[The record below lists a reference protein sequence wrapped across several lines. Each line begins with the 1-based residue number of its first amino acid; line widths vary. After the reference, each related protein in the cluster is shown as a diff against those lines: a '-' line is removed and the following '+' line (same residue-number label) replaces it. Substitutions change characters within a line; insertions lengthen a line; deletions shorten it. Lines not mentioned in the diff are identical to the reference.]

1 MEKEKII
8 EFLNKEE
15 TYNKVYGIIYSS
27 LLLVQQR
34 ILEDDEEPFIAG
46 GSIANVIYNLLY
58 KKQDKPVINDIDIF
72 TFRSQH
78 DTQAI
83 QLGLPWNNF
92 NDENF
97 INNAENGLTS
107 DGYGNIWLG
116 PKGENIRM
124 VKSERRGIIN
134 DVLISVGDRRYGWG
148 RTEVIELNQT
158 EYYESLLN
166 NFDLNCCCAGLDRV
180 NKKIIYT
187 DKFIEFLCNDKIE
200 VTSTL
205 TPLNTAIRLNNKT
218 KDLKTNSDL
227 DKEVELLKHEF
238 LNPHKPHYREIG
250 NIWYDKYRKNKKF
263 INKHFIVKKLTPRG
277 DDLMPT
283 PGPEGIVVKKVSYV
297 YWPKKFKINYYFKY
311 NTHQMLNNKSLIK
324 YWDIFVRNKNPKKK
338 HILMDWYYPQQ
349 HTADRVLPKG
359 YGEPDGKRLLPPTH
373 FVNKIYKNGLTKFGN
388 WLNNNVITFSGQLEL
403 NDICSEWRG
412 HRFYH
417 TKYSYV
423 LNSLN
428 KVENYLD
435 EDFSVSDLKYLETI
449 SKSIDS
455 SIFDITIIKGVKNH
469 IKFLKFIRN
478 KIKNETLFHHSNKS
492 LFNILHNHKVLD
504 KLDKLNVDDRI
515 KTLNKL
521 LDNDWIKNR
530 GGDYYGIRKHYFG
543 NHPPTLGY
551 YEGMGNIDEIF

>member
-1 MEKEKII
+1 M
-8 EFLNKEE
+8 
-15 TYNKVYGIIYSS
+15 
-27 LLLVQQR
+27 R
-34 ILEDDEEPFIAG
+34 ILTTRI
-46 GSIANVIYNLLY
+46 
-58 KKQDKPVINDIDIF
+58 K
-72 TFRSQH
+72 
-78 DTQAI
+78 
-83 QLGLPWNNF
+83 
-92 NDENF
+92 
-97 INNAENGLTS
+97 
-107 DGYGNIWLG
+107 
-116 PKGENIRM
+116 
-124 VKSERRGIIN
+124 
-134 DVLISVGDRRYGWG
+134 
-148 RTEVIELNQT
+148 

-166 NFDLNCCCAGLDRV
+166 NFDLNCCCAGLNRV

-238 LNPHKPHYREIG
+238 LNPYKPHYREIG

-283 PGPEGIVVKKVSYV
+283 PGTEGIVVKKVSYV

-338 HILMDWYYPQQ
+338 HILMDWYSTSVFSIPIRKSLSQPQ
-349 HTADRVLPKG
+349 T
-359 YGEPDGKRLLPPTH
+359 Y
-373 FVNKIYKNGLTKFGN
+373 FVNKIYKKWLTKGGN
-388 WLNNNVITFSGQLEL
+388 WINNNIITFSGQLRLGE
-403 NDICSEWRG
+403 ICNEG
-412 HRFYH
+412 YHHRHQFY
-417 TKYSYV
+417 TTQSFV

-455 SIFDITIIKGVKNH
+455 SMFDITIIKGVKNH

-478 KIKNETLFHHSNKS
+478 KIKNETLFHHTNKS
-492 LFNILHNHKVLD
+492 LFNILHNYKVLD

-515 KTLNKL
+515 KMLNKL

-530 GGDYYGIRKHYFG
+530 GGDYYGIRKHYF
-543 NHPPTLGY
+543 NQTLPRP
-551 YEGMGNIDEIF
+551 NIDEIF

>member
-15 TYNKVYGIIYSS
+15 TYNKVCGIIYSS
-27 LLLVQQR
+27 LLIVQRR
-34 ILEDDEEPFIAG
+34 ILEGDEEPFIAG
-46 GSIANVIYNLLY
+46 GSVANIIYNLLY
-58 KKQDKPVINDIDIF
+58 KKQDKPIINDIDIF

-78 DTQAI
+78 DIQAI
-83 QLGLPWNNF
+83 QGVGLPWDNF

-227 DKEVELLKHEF
+227 DKEVELLEF
-238 LNPHKPHYREIG
+238 TSSIS
-250 NIWYDKYRKNKKF
+250 DCVA
-263 INKHFIVKKLTPRG
+263 VKVT
-277 DDLMPT
+277 
-283 PGPEGIVVKKVSYV
+283 SYV
-297 YWPKKFKINYYFKY
+297 PIN
-311 NTHQMLNNKSLIK
+311 
-324 YWDIFVRNKNPKKK
+324 
-338 HILMDWYYPQQ
+338 
-349 HTADRVLPKG
+349 
-359 YGEPDGKRLLPPTH
+359 DG
-373 FVNKIYKNGLTKFGN
+373 V
-388 WLNNNVITFSGQLEL
+388 
-403 NDICSEWRG
+403 
-412 HRFYH
+412 
-417 TKYSYV
+417 
-423 LNSLN
+423 
-428 KVENYLD
+428 
-435 EDFSVSDLKYLETI
+435 
-449 SKSIDS
+449 
-455 SIFDITIIKGVKNH
+455 
-469 IKFLKFIRN
+469 
-478 KIKNETLFHHSNKS
+478 
-492 LFNILHNHKVLD
+492 
-504 KLDKLNVDDRI
+504 
-515 KTLNKL
+515 
-521 LDNDWIKNR
+521 
-530 GGDYYGIRKHYFG
+530 
-543 NHPPTLGY
+543 
-551 YEGMGNIDEIF
+551 

>member
-15 TYNKVYGIIYSS
+15 TYNKVCGIIYSS
-27 LLLVQQR
+27 LLIVQRR
-34 ILEDDEEPFIAG
+34 ILEGDEEPFIAG
-46 GSIANVIYNLLY
+46 GSVANIIYNLLY
-58 KKQDKPVINDIDIF
+58 KKQDKPIINDIDIF

-78 DTQAI
+78 DIQAI
-83 QLGLPWNNF
+83 QGVGLPWDNF

-263 INKHFIVKKLTPRG
+263 INKHFIVKKLTPRYNKFLG
-277 DDLMPT
+277 S
-283 PGPEGIVVKKVSYV
+283 GIEKVGYI

-324 YWDIFVRNKNPKKK
+324 YWNIFVRNKNSKKK

-349 HTADRVLPKG
+349 HTADRVPPN
-359 YGEPDGKRLLPPTH
+359 GESDGKRPLPPTH

-403 NDICSEWRG
+403 NDICNNR
-412 HRFYH
+412 RFYH

-478 KIKNETLFHHSNKS
+478 KIKNETLFHYSNKS

-530 GGDYYGIRKHYFG
+530 GGDYYGIRKHYF
-543 NHPPTLGY
+543 NQTLPRP
-551 YEGMGNIDEIF
+551 NIDEIF